1 MAQLLLGFDVG
12 GSSIK
17 AGVADVQA
25 GVLTSELISA
35 PTPRPSTPQAIMAMA
50 RELAQRLPSSGPIGL
65 GYPGVVKQRR
75 VRTAANIDTAWLGVD
90 AFALVE
96 QALGR
101 PAYVLNDADA
111 AGLAEMSW
119 GAGRGAA
126 GLVIVLTFGTGI
138 GSAIFMDGGL
148 VPNSEFGHVEWQG
161 TDAEYV
167 ASARVRTE
175 LKLDLPSWV
184 ERVNGYLD
192 YMNRLFWPDL
202 FILGGGVSERY
213 AEFAPLLKCDVEV
226 KPAEFGAQA
235 GVAGAALAAK
245 RLVASG

>member
-1 MAQLLLGFDVG
+1 MARLLLGFDVG

-17 AGVADVQA
+17 AGVADVEA
-25 GVLTSELISA
+25 GALTTGLISA
-35 PTPRPSTPQAIMAMA
+35 PTPQPSTPEAVLAAA
-50 RELAQRLPSSGPIGL
+50 RGLAQRLPSSGPIGF
-65 GYPGVVKQRR
+65 GYPGVVKRR
-75 VRTAANIDTAWLGVD
+75 IVRTAANIDAAWLGVD
-90 AFALVE
+90 AFGLVG

-111 AGLAEMSW
+111 AGLAEMKW
-119 GAGRGAA
+119 GAGRDAS

-138 GSAIFMDGGL
+138 GSAIFMDGEL

-167 ASARVRTE
+167 ASARVRSE
-175 LKLDLPSWV
+175 LQLDFPSWV
-184 ERVNGYLD
+184 ERVNGFLD

-213 AEFAPLLKCDVEV
+213 DEFAPLVKCDVEV
-226 KPAEFGAQA
+226 RPAEFGPQA
-235 GVAGAALAAK
+235 GVVGAALAAR
-245 RLVASG
+245 RLAPGG